1 MLNKIRIG
9 LIVGAILSALK
20 FFLPEIDIA
29 EGLQDAILLVIVFVT
44 QFFVRETTASLESLS
59 LKR

>member
-1 MLNKIRIG
+1 MLNKVRIG
-9 LIVGAILSALK
+9 LVVGAILSALK

-29 EGLQDAILLVIVFVT
+29 EGLQDAILLLIVFVT
-44 QFFVRETTASLESLS
+44 QFFVRETQASVARLT